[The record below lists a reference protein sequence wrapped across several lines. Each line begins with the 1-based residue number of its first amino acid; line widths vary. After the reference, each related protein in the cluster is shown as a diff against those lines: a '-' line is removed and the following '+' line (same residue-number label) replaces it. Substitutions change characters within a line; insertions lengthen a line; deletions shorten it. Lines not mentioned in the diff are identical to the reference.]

1 MRRKRTLAFTPVHD
15 RGRQELTVIP
25 GVGPTIAWY
34 LSNIG
39 IRTVSDLKGQ
49 SPEQLFDRSN
59 EFAGR
64 IQDRCLLYVFRCAVY
79 YAETDEQEREAEKL
93 KWWNWKDEKKP
104 S

>member
-1 MRRKRTLAFTPVHD
+1 MRQKQTLEFTLAHD

-25 GVGPTIAWY
+25 GVGPAIAWY

-39 IRTVSDLKGQ
+39 IRKVSDLKGQ
-49 SPEQLFDRSN
+49 SPELLFDRSN

-64 IQDRCLLYVFRCAVY
+64 VQDRCLLYVFRCAVY
-79 YAETDEQEREAEKL
+79 YAETDEQEREEEKL